1 MDTPTDIEMGS
12 QVGTCCKVPC
22 KHRVLVVDDNQDIAE
37 SSAWLLRC
45 HGHEVTVAFDGQRA
59 LEAARAFQPDVAVL
73 DVGLPDI
80 NGYEVARRL
89 RQEFGPGVL
98 LIIVTAYARDFKR
111 EPVDEDIFDHF
122 FMKPLDF
129 TVISTLLS

>member
-1 MDTPTDIEMGS
+1 MEFSTDLATISLAAMPS
-12 QVGTCCKVPC
+12 KTAC

-45 HGHEVTVAFDGQRA
+45 HGHEVTVALDGHRA
-59 LEAARAFQPDVAVL
+59 IEIARIFQPDVALL

-89 RQEFGPGVL
+89 RAEFGRGML
-98 LIIVTAYARDFKR
+98 LIIVTAYTREFKS
-111 EPVDEDIFDHF
+111 EQADECVFDHF

-129 TVISTLLS
+129 TVISSLLN